1 MGAKRNEPVGQW
13 ISQLAYA
20 GSFLFGS
27 FPAHKYHTQPH
38 PPLQH
43 HQGSSTAVDYSS
55 HFFRFFEGPEGG
67 RAWARMEAIP
77 QLASPLASISSTP
90 RRALFLP
97 ITR

>member
-38 PPLQH
+38 PPFQH

-55 HFFRFFEGPEGG
+55 HFFFSDFLDGG
-67 RAWARMEAIP
+67 NPTACIAIG
-77 QLASPLASISSTP
+77 QHLVHAAP
-90 RRALFLP
+90 RTIP
-97 ITR
+97 SHN